1 MCSGLVAGCAPVWGY
16 GIGCRFNN
24 LFAMV
29 MQMDKNPFQSC
40 LLTPEQMGRADALA
54 VQAGTASLELMENAG
69 MVAAKALM
77 SRFEPCKTLVLCGPG
92 NNGGDGFVVARL
104 LKEAGWP
111 VTVALFVSRDK
122 LKGDA
127 AVNAA
132 RWQGQAG
139 AITREAVNGAAL
151 IVDGLLGAGLDRD
164 VSGRLAEIIAWVN
177 ESKRPVVAID
187 VPSGVDGA
195 SAKVRGVAV
204 RADLTATFF
213 RQKPGH
219 LLFPGRALCG
229 EVVLE
234 NIGIPETV
242 LDEIKPRYFEN
253 SPDMWT
259 LARPQAD
266 GHKYGRGF
274 CVVLSG
280 DEMHTGAARLAATA
294 ALRAGAGLVALA
306 GSRPALRVHA
316 AHVTSI
322 MLQEVNN
329 ADDLTGVLA
338 DRRKNTIVAGPALGV
353 GATTR
358 QMVVAALASGAS
370 VVLDADALTSFRDD
384 PEQLF
389 SAIKA
394 LAQRPVVLTP
404 HGGEFAALFK
414 LDKGF
419 DRLQLAL
426 KGAQISGAV
435 VVLKGADTVIAAPS
449 GRAII
454 NANAPPTLATAGSG
468 DVLAGLIGGLL
479 AQGMGALEAAAAGVF
494 VHGEAANLFGGP
506 GLIAED
512 LPALIPDVLFELE
525 D

>member
-1 MCSGLVAGCAPVWGY
+1 
-16 GIGCRFNN
+16 
-24 LFAMV
+24 
-29 MQMDKNPFQSC
+29 MDKNPFQYC

-54 VQAGTASLELMENAG
+54 VQAGTASIELMENAG
-69 MVAAKALM
+69 RVVVRALI
-77 SRFEPCKTLVLCGPG
+77 SRFERCQTLVLCGPG

-111 VTVALFVSRDK
+111 VTVALWGSRER

-132 RWQGQAG
+132 RWPGEAG
-139 AITREAVNGAAL
+139 AITRQAVNGAAL
-151 IVDGLLGAGLDRD
+151 VVDGLLGAGLDRD
-164 VSGRLAEIIAWVN
+164 VSGQLAEIVGRVN
-177 ESKRPVVAID
+177 ESKCPVVAID

-204 RADLTATFF
+204 RADLTVTFF
-213 RQKPGH
+213 RKKPGH

-229 EVVLE
+229 EIVVE
-234 NIGIPETV
+234 NIGIPPTV

-253 SPDMWT
+253 SPEMWT
-259 LARPQAD
+259 LVRPQTD

-280 DEMHTGAARLAATA
+280 DETHTGASRLAATA
-294 ALRAGAGLVALA
+294 ASRAGAGLVELA
-306 GSRPALRVHA
+306 GSRSALRVHA

-322 MLQEVNN
+322 MLQEVDN
-329 ADDLTGVLA
+329 ADDLTVLMA
-338 DRRKNTIVAGPALGV
+338 DRRKNALVAGPALGV
-353 GATTR
+353 GEKTR

-370 VVLDADALTSFRDD
+370 VVLDADALTSFCDD

-404 HGGEFAALFK
+404 HGGEFAALFS
-414 LDKGF
+414 LSKGL

-435 VVLKGADTVIAAPS
+435 LVLKGPDTVIADPS
-449 GRAII
+449 GRALI

-479 AQGMGALEAAAAGVF
+479 AQGMSALEASAAGVF